1 MKHFLPTCLIC
12 RWDSGEFYSNI
23 TEIRGNYVV
32 CPTPSLFLSN
42 LSCNIFEHFNSVT
55 LVLSNLFIGLQV
67 LRAEHPRQ
75 RSVHRALTNL
85 VVHVIWVNCG
95 DKSEQ
100 RWTSLTLI
108 TNQALVYINFF
119 FFPFFF
125 FIFFFFSFKTI
136 SFVWTPRKCCTYGL
150 YYIWCMSWQTV
161 SQWTVSVKCRSP
173 SEAAAL
179 N

>member
-55 LVLSNLFIGLQV
+55 LELSNLFIGLQV

-119 FFPFFF
+119 FPFFF
-125 FIFFFFSFKTI
+125 FIFFFHLKLLVLFEPHGSVVLTAC
-136 SFVWTPRKCCTYGL
+136 TTYGVWAGKQL
-150 YYIWCMSWQTV
+150 V
-161 SQWTVSVKCRSP
+161 SGQWV
-173 SEAAAL
+173 
-179 N
+179 